1 MIFSDSF
8 EFTCPIKTNSGK
20 KALEQ
25 LPAELDALN
34 AKRPLVITGKE
45 LVSKCIIKK
54 FTKAFGDSGMT
65 IGIFDGVTKNPD
77 WKLIDELKKVYS
89 EKKYDSIIALGSGV
103 IVDVAKVLN
112 IAVSLNVDSKKIA
125 KDPAV
130 KGQLKPF
137 VIVPTATGSGLETSR
152 FAHFQ
157 GTVFSSFY
165 LMPALIIIDPR
176 MTRAESKEDMAA
188 AALASFAR
196 SVEAY
201 IAKSKNPLTDAYA
214 YAAIG
219 FVAGNLATAVKKP
232 CNKKS
237 SLAIANAVA
246 MSGTTMSN
254 TAAGLISNLGQALV
268 EMFRLPYGIGMGI
281 CLPHILAYYQKK
293 GGYNIASL
301 LLPLAG
307 PDQFAAT
314 PDSSKADKALAIV
327 GGMIKELYETVGN
340 KIPKTLK
347 AAGVPQYMLADIL
360 EKLSLADDAAF
371 DKEGYLTVIESA
383 WEGKPVASAGKE

>member
-34 AKRPLVITGKE
+34 AKKPLVITGKE
-45 LVSKCIIKK
+45 LVSKCVIKK
-54 FTKAFGDSGMT
+54 FTKAFSDSGMT
-65 IGIFDGVTKNPD
+65 IGIFDGVPENPD
-77 WKLIDELKKVYS
+77 WKLIDELKKAYS

-103 IVDVAKVLN
+103 IVEVAKVLN
-112 IAVSLNVDSKKIA
+112 IAVSLNVDSRKIA

-130 KGQLKPF
+130 KRPLNPL
-137 VIVPTATGSGLETSR
+137 VVVPTAAGSGLETSR

-165 LMPALIIIDPR
+165 LMPALIILDPR
-176 MTRAESKEDMAA
+176 MTRAESKEEMAT
-188 AALASFAR
+188 AALAAFAR

-201 IAKSKNPLTDAYA
+201 IAKSKNPLADAYA

-219 FVAGNLATAVKKP
+219 FVAGNLATAVEKP

-237 SLAIANAVA
+237 ALAIANAVA
-246 MSGTTMSN
+246 MSGTAMSN
-254 TAAGLISNLGQALV
+254 TTAGLISNLGQALV
-268 EMFRLPYGIGMGI
+268 EMFQLPYGIGMGI
-281 CLPHILAYYQKK
+281 CLPYILAYYQKK
-293 GGYNIASL
+293 GGYNIAQL
-301 LLPLAG
+301 LLPLSG
-307 PDQFAAT
+307 PDLYAAT
-314 PDSSKADKALAIV
+314 PDSSKTDRALTIV
-327 GGMIKELYETVGN
+327 GGMLRELYETVEN
-340 KIPKTLK
+340 KMPKTLK

-383 WEGKPVASAGKE
+383 WEGKPVA

>member
-45 LVSKCIIKK
+45 LVSKCIITK

-77 WKLIDELKKVYS
+77 WKLIDQLKKVYS

-103 IVDVAKVLN
+103 IIDVAKVLN
-112 IAVSLNVDSKKIA
+112 LAVSLNVDVRKIA
-125 KDPAV
+125 KNPTL
-130 KGQLKPF
+130 KGPLKPF

-176 MTRAESKEDMAA
+176 MTRAESKENMAV
-188 AALASFAR
+188 AALAAFAR
-196 SVEAY
+196 SVETY

-232 CNKKS
+232 CNKKA
-237 SLAIANAVA
+237 SLAIANAVT
-246 MSGTTMSN
+246 MSGTAMSN
-254 TAAGLISNLGQALV
+254 TETGLISNLGQALV

-281 CLPHILAYYQKK
+281 CLPHILGYYQKK
-293 GGYNIASL
+293 GGYNIAQL
-301 LLPLAG
+301 LLPLSG
-307 PDQFAAT
+307 PDLYAAT

-327 GGMIKELYETVGN
+327 GGMIRDLYETVGN

-347 AAGVPQYMLADIL
+347 AAGVPQYMKEDIL
-360 EKLSLADDAAF
+360 EKLSMADGAAF
-371 DKEGYLTVIESA
+371 DKEGYFTVIESA
-383 WEGKPVASAGKE
+383 WEGKPVA

>member
-8 EFTCPIKTNSGK
+8 EFTCPIKTNSGN

-25 LPAELDALN
+25 LPVELDALN
-34 AKRPLVITGKE
+34 AKRPMIITGKE
-45 LVSKCIIKK
+45 LVSKCIIKT
-54 FTKAFGDSGMT
+54 FTRAFGDSGMT

-77 WKLIDELKKVYS
+77 WKLIDELKKVYN

-103 IVDVAKVLN
+103 IIDVAKVLN
-112 IAVSLNVDSKKIA
+112 IAVSQNVDVRKIA
-125 KDPAV
+125 KNPTV
-130 KGQLKPF
+130 KGPLKPF
-137 VIVPTATGSGLETSR
+137 VIVPTATGSGVETSR

-157 GTVFSSFY
+157 GMVFSSFY
-165 LMPALIIIDPR
+165 LMPALIILDPR
-176 MTRAESKEDMAA
+176 MTRAKSKEEMVA
-188 AALASFAR
+188 AALAAFAR

-201 IAKSKNPLTDAYA
+201 TAKNKNPLTDAYS

-219 FVAGNLATAVKKP
+219 FIAGNLATAVKRP

-237 SLAIANAVA
+237 ALAIANAVA
-246 MSGTTMSN
+246 MSGTAMSN

-268 EMFRLPYGIGMGI
+268 AMFQLPYGIGMGI
-281 CLPHILAYYQKK
+281 CLPQILAYYQKK
-293 GGYNIASL
+293 GGYNIAQL

-307 PDQFAAT
+307 PDVYAAT
-314 PDSSKADKALAIV
+314 PDSSKADKALTIV

-347 AAGVPQYMLADIL
+347 AAGVPQYMIEDIL

-383 WEGKPVASAGKE
+383 WEGKPAASAGKE

>member
-8 EFTCPIKTNSGK
+8 EFTCPIKTNSGNK
-20 KALEQ
+20 SLEH
-25 LPAELDALN
+25 LPVELDALN

-45 LVSKCIIKK
+45 LVCKCIIKK
-54 FTKAFGDSGMT
+54 FAKAFGDSGMT
-65 IGIFDGVTKNPD
+65 IGIFDGVTENPD
-77 WKLIDELKKVYS
+77 WKLIDDLKKTYS

-103 IVDVAKVLN
+103 IVDVAKMLN
-112 IAVSLNVDSKKIA
+112 IAVSLNVDSRKIV
-125 KDPAV
+125 KDPNV
-130 KGQLKPF
+130 KGPLKPL
-137 VIVPTATGSGLETSR
+137 VVVPTAAGSGLETSR

-157 GTVFSSFY
+157 GTVFSSFH

-176 MTRAESKEDMAA
+176 MTRAESKEEMAV
-188 AALASFAR
+188 AALAAFAR

-219 FVAGNLATAVKKP
+219 FVAGNIAAAVKKP

-237 SLAIANAVA
+237 ALAIANAVA
-246 MSGTTMSN
+246 MSGTAMSN
-254 TAAGLISNLGQALV
+254 TTAGLISNLGQALV
-268 EMFRLPYGIGMGI
+268 EMFQLPYGIGMGI

-301 LLPLAG
+301 LLPLAA
-307 PDQFAAT
+307 PDQYAAT

-327 GGMIKELYETVGN
+327 GDMIKELYETMGN

-347 AAGVPQYMLADIL
+347 AAGVPQYMLEDIL
-360 EKLSLADDAAF
+360 EKLSLADDATF
-371 DKEGYLTVIESA
+371 DKEGYLSVIKSA
-383 WEGKPVASAGKE
+383 WEGKPEA

>member
-8 EFTCPIKTNSGK
+8 EFTCPIKTNSGNK
-20 KALEQ
+20 SLEQ
-25 LPAELDALN
+25 LPVELDALN

-45 LVSKCIIKK
+45 LVSKCVIKT
-54 FTKAFGDSGMT
+54 FTRAFGDSGMT

-77 WKLIDELKKVYS
+77 WKLIDELKKVYN

-103 IVDVAKVLN
+103 IIDVAKVLN
-112 IAVSLNVDSKKIA
+112 IAVSQNVDVRKMA
-125 KDPAV
+125 KNPSV
-130 KGQLKPF
+130 KGPLKPF
-137 VIVPTATGSGLETSR
+137 VIVPTATGTGMETSR

-157 GTVFSSFY
+157 GTVFSSFS

-176 MTRAESKEDMAA
+176 MTRAESKEEMAA
-188 AALASFAR
+188 AALAALAR

-201 IAKSKNPLTDAYA
+201 IAKSKNPLTDAYS

-219 FVAGNLATAVKKP
+219 FVAENMALAVKKP

-237 SLAIANAVA
+237 ALAIANAVA
-246 MSGTTMSN
+246 MSGTAMSN

-268 EMFRLPYGIGMGI
+268 EMFQLPYGIGMGI
-281 CLPHILAYYQKK
+281 CLPQILAYYQKK
-293 GGYNIASL
+293 GGYNMAQL

-307 PDQFAAT
+307 PDVYAAT
-314 PDSSKADKALAIV
+314 PDSSKADKALTIV

-347 AAGVPQYMLADIL
+347 AAGVPQYMIEDIL

-383 WEGKPVASAGKE
+383 WEGKPAA

>member
-8 EFTCPIKTNSGK
+8 EFTCPIKTNSGN

-25 LPAELDALN
+25 LPVELDALN

-45 LVSKCIIKK
+45 LVSKCVIKT
-54 FTKAFGDSGMT
+54 FTRAFGDSGMT

-77 WKLIDELKKVYS
+77 WKLIDELKKVYN

-103 IVDVAKVLN
+103 IIDVAKVLN
-112 IAVSLNVDSKKIA
+112 IAVSQNVDVRKIA
-125 KDPAV
+125 KNPTV
-130 KGQLKPF
+130 KGPLKPF
-137 VIVPTATGSGLETSR
+137 VIVPTATGSGVETSR

-157 GTVFSSFY
+157 GMVFSSFY
-165 LMPALIIIDPR
+165 LMPALIILDPR
-176 MTRAESKEDMAA
+176 MTRAKSKEEMVA
-188 AALASFAR
+188 AALAAFAR

-201 IAKSKNPLTDAYA
+201 TAKNKNPLTDAYS

-219 FVAGNLATAVKKP
+219 FIVGNLATAVKRP

-237 SLAIANAVA
+237 ALAIANAVA
-246 MSGTTMSN
+246 MSGTAMSN

-268 EMFRLPYGIGMGI
+268 AMFQLPYGIGMGI
-281 CLPHILAYYQKK
+281 CLPQILAYYQKK
-293 GGYNIASL
+293 GGYNIAQL

-307 PDQFAAT
+307 PDVYAAT
-314 PDSSKADKALAIV
+314 PDSSKADKALTIV

-347 AAGVPQYMLADIL
+347 AAGVPQYMIEDIL

-383 WEGKPVASAGKE
+383 WEGKPAASAGKE

>member
-8 EFTCPIKTNSGK
+8 EFTCPIKTNSGN

-25 LPAELDALN
+25 LPVELDALN

-54 FTKAFGDSGMT
+54 FTRAFGDSGMT
-65 IGIFDGVTKNPD
+65 IGIFDGVTENPD
-77 WKLIDELKKVYS
+77 WKLIDELKKVYN

-103 IVDVAKVLN
+103 VIDVAKVLN
-112 IAVSLNVDSKKIA
+112 IAVSQNVDVRKMA
-125 KDPAV
+125 KNPSV
-130 KGQLKPF
+130 KGPLKPF
-137 VIVPTATGSGLETSR
+137 VIVPTATGTGMETSR

-157 GTVFSSFY
+157 GTVFSSFS

-176 MTRAESKEDMAA
+176 MTRAESKEEMAA
-188 AALASFAR
+188 AALAALAR

-201 IAKSKNPLTDAYA
+201 IAKSKNPLTDAYS

-219 FVAGNLATAVKKP
+219 FVAENMALAVKKP

-237 SLAIANAVA
+237 ALAIANAVA
-246 MSGTTMSN
+246 MSGTAMSN
-254 TAAGLISNLGQALV
+254 TAAGLISNFGQALV
-268 EMFRLPYGIGMGI
+268 EMFQLPYGIGMGI

-293 GGYNIASL
+293 GGYNIAQL

-307 PDQFAAT
+307 SDLYAAT
-314 PDSSKADKALAIV
+314 PDSSKADKALTIV
-327 GGMIKELYETVGN
+327 GGMIKELYKTVGN

-347 AAGVPQYMLADIL
+347 AAGVPQYMTEDIL
-360 EKLSLADDAAF
+360 EKLSLVGDAAF

-383 WEGKPVASAGKE
+383 WEGKPAA